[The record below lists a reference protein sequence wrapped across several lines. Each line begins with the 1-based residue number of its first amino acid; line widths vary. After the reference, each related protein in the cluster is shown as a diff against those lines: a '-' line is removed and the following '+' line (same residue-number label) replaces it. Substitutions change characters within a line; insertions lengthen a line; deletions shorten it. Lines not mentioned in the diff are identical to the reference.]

1 MSSFDNLPGSFFL
14 LKSIDWLK
22 QLIEI
27 SIITRFNQKV
37 RLLNESNE
45 ALLLFEASN
54 SLQNDNLVFPE
65 VCRRCLST
73 TTTDSPNHYLVQ
85 SVDTGRRVAVL
96 KIPLGGPVFSGLQG
110 LPGRQTAK
118 TLTSDRARRSCTRFD
133 LTITSSS
140 TSFPSSSSSS
150 IFSSP
155 SSCVFFWYMTK
166 VCHRPFFCCYI
177 FSSMVTVC
185 YPQNLVGQMKEG
197 RWRKFMTSIKIEV
210 YK

>member
-1 MSSFDNLPGSFFL
+1 M
-14 LKSIDWLK
+14 
-22 QLIEI
+22 
-27 SIITRFNQKV
+27 
-37 RLLNESNE
+37 
-45 ALLLFEASN
+45 LLFEASN
-54 SLQNDNLVFPE
+54 SLQNDNLAFPE

-96 KIPLGGPVFSGLQG
+96 KIPLGGPVLSGLQG

-150 IFSSP
+150 IFPSS
-155 SSCVFFWYMTK
+155 SSCVFFFFFLMYDEGLSSTVFLLLYFLIDGHSMLPPEFGRPEEGKSMTEI
-166 VCHRPFFCCYI
+166 HD
-177 FSSMVTVC
+177 
-185 YPQNLVGQMKEG
+185 E
-197 RWRKFMTSIKIEV
+197 
-210 YK
+210 YKDRGL